1 MQQKVKFRLSQPG
14 VAERLQAVVQAGRKD
29 FNEIY
34 RSVWDMVTHDTDGVD
49 RYKAAVAG
57 AIAAAAPHSEE
68 RQEAQSV
75 AELLQHAGQ
84 CKSLFEEVVDGIV
97 AQCQGGGNAH
107 VATAFPQ
114 ANVPASLK
122 KVSRITEKL
131 LLNLIKLAM
140 LIPPFIFL
148 ARLEFLLLGAS
159 LAAVAV
165 VYFLVMRP
173 ASLMFIS
180 KHLTEILGK
189 YNS

>member
-84 CKSLFEEVVDGIV
+84 CKV
-97 AQCQGGGNAH
+97 A
-107 VATAFPQ
+107 
-114 ANVPASLK
+114 
-122 KVSRITEKL
+122 SRKLSMAL
-131 LLNLIKLAM
+131 LLNVKVTTQM
-140 LIPPFIFL
+140 LQWRFHKHVS
-148 ARLEFLLLGAS
+148 LL
-159 LAAVAV
+159 V
-165 VYFLVMRP
+165 
-173 ASLMFIS
+173 
-180 KHLTEILGK
+180 
-189 YNS
+189 